1 MDPAWAQRHSWR
13 PTVSLIDEA
22 DHDEANETEDR
33 GGIEAKI
40 ALEALR
46 EEATVG
52 DLAQRHAPTPFYAWK
67 RQLQDQE
74 TVPLIPASV
83 GTARKHMSARS
94 RSCARRSGS

>member
-74 TVPLIPASV
+74 ARTFDPGFGWDGEEARV
-83 GTARKHMSARS
+83 GPQQP
-94 RSCARRSGS
+94 

>member
-1 MDPAWAQRHSWR
+1 MVPAWAQRHSWR

-46 EEATVG
+46 DYG
-52 DLAQRHAPTPFYAWK
+52 WRL
-67 RQLQDQE
+67 
-74 TVPLIPASV
+74 
-83 GTARKHMSARS
+83 GTATCTDPVLCMEETA
-94 RSCARRSGS
+94 AGSGGPCL